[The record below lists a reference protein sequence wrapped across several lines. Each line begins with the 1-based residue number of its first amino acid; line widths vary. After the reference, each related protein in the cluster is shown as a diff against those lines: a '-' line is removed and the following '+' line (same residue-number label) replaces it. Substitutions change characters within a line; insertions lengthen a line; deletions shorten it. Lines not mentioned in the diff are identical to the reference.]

1 MSTHRPKQILFVSK
15 INESLNIA
23 EFSLSSLWK
32 IRPGCDVF
40 MNRGLSINGLL
51 DYFST

>member
-1 MSTHRPKQILFVSK
+1 MPTDLPKLILLVSK
-15 INESLNIA
+15 TNESLNIA

-40 MNRGLSINGLL
+40 MNHGLSI
-51 DYFST
+51 YRST